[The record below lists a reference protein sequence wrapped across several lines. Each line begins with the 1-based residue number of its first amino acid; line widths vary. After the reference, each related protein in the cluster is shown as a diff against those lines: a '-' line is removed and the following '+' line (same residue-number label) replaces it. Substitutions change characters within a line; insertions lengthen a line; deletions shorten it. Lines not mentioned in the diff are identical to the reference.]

1 MEVTEAIRKRRSIRA
16 YLDEPVAGELI
27 NQILEAARIAPSA
40 SNVQSWRFRVV
51 TEEPTRALLC
61 QAAFN
66 QQFVEEAPVV
76 IVACADLEV
85 YGERVRKALELARS
99 GAAGANLSSLLCLVG
114 MEKLEDEVRCISNAV
129 INVSIAVEHMVLV
142 AASLGLGSCWVR
154 AFDPDEVSRLLDLP
168 PECPPLF
175 LLPLGYAAED
185 PEMRP
190 RKPLEDIL
198 L

>member
-1 MEVTEAIRKRRSIRA
+1 MEAIRRRRSIRA
-16 YLDEPVAGELI
+16 YLDEPIPAEHI

-40 SNVQSWRFRVV
+40 SNVQSWKFRVV
-51 TEEPTRALLC
+51 TDEATRVLLC

-66 QQFVEEAPVV
+66 QKFVEEAPVV
-76 IVACADLEV
+76 VVACIDLEA
-85 YGERVRKALELARS
+85 YGERARKTLELARS

-114 MEKLEDEVRCISNAV
+114 AEKLEDEVRCISNAV
-129 INVSIAVEHMVLV
+129 INVSIAVEHMVLT

-175 LLPLGYAAED
+175 LLPLGYAGED
-185 PEMRP
+185 PGMRP